1 MDWEVAIKVFQ
12 NMKNFVD
19 TIKLNQKT
27 AEKRMLSQ
35 AVEDILKLY
44 VSMSKGTVP
53 EVVQNNRG
61 NLFDTLWR
69 WSEGQSFFPTTGKR
83 MFGNY

>member
-1 MDWEVAIKVFQ
+1 MYGPMAGVGSNIKKRLPKWMDWEVAIKVFQ

-61 NLFDTLWR
+61 NLFDTL
-69 WSEGQSFFPTTGKR
+69 
-83 MFGNY
+83 